1 MNESIVVSD
10 RGQITIPAKLRQS
23 LDLVEGTRLVV
34 TDIGGFLTMYP
45 MTSNS
50 DNIKSLF
57 SSIKPKSPKS
67 ADPDIAINSAK
78 IIKSKNDAK

>member
-1 MNESIVVSD
+1 MSESIVVSD

-34 TDIGGFLTMYP
+34 TDMGGFLTMYP
-45 MTSNS
+45 MNSNA
-50 DNIKSLF
+50 NNVKSLF
-57 SSIKPKSPKS
+57 SSIKPKPGKS

-78 IIKSKNDAK
+78 IIKSKNATK